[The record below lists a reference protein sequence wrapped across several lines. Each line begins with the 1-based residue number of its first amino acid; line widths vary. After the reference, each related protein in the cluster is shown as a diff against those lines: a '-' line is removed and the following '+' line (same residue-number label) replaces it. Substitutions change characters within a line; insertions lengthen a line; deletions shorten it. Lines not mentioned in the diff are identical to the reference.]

1 MDSDVDSFTWPG
13 PLETCPPVW
22 SSDLYALC
30 LRNPQ
35 LPHNSCDSVTE
46 SDAIFDNPID
56 YGLDLVEQFLTGE
69 LSDTVDD
76 KLGDSLAPGGVEG
89 VLDTVPKITEHN
101 KPSSISSGSTA
112 DKGPKRPRSKARR
125 TSGDDGEEQK
135 RTKRL
140 ERNRIAA
147 KKCRKKRSEQVASL
161 REKEAALEM
170 VNMRMR
176 LECTQIKDEVNKLKV
191 FVMMHALQSKPNSM
205 GIAAEQ
211 VAGAL
216 DGDQLAP

>member
-1 MDSDVDSFTWPG
+1 MDSDVDSFAWSG
-13 PLETCPPVW
+13 PLETCPPLW

-30 LRNPQ
+30 LQNSH
-35 LPHNSCDSVTE
+35 LPDNSCDCVTE
-46 SDAIFDNPID
+46 SDAIFDNPTN
-56 YGLDLVEQFLTGE
+56 YGLDLVEQFLAGE
-69 LSDTVDD
+69 LSDAVAD

-89 VLDTVPKITEHN
+89 VLDTVPKITEYN
-101 KPSSISSGSTA
+101 KPSSISSGCTA
-112 DKGPKRPRSKARR
+112 GKGPKRSRSKARK

-140 ERNRIAA
+140 ELNRIAA
-147 KKCRKKRSEQVASL
+147 KKCRKKRREQVASL

-176 LECTQIKDEVNKLKV
+176 LECTQIKDEINKLKV
-191 FVMMHALQSKPNSM
+191 FVMMHALQSKPNNI

-216 DGDQLAP
+216 DGDQLAQ